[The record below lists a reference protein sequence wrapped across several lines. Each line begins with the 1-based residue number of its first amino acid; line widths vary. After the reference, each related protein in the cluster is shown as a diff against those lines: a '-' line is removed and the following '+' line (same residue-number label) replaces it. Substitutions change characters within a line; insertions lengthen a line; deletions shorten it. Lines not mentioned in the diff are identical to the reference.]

1 MKIIRFLHILL
12 LKIEKSLKLLKNNNL
27 NVKFMFFEEKKIDFI
42 KNLLMRYDFAQ
53 IAKNSTLYKRFFLQP
68 F

>member
-12 LKIEKSLKLLKNNNL
+12 LKIEKSLKLLKNNYL
-27 NVKFMFFEEKKIDFI
+27 YIKFVFFEEKKIDFI

-53 IAKNSTLYKRFFLQP
+53 IAIN
-68 F
+68 

>member
-27 NVKFMFFEEKKIDFI
+27 CTKMVFFEEKKIDFI
-42 KNLLMRYDFAQ
+42 KNLLMIYDFAQ
-53 IAKNSTLYKRFFLQP
+53 IPVN
-68 F
+68 